1 MDADEGE
8 TMVIAEKRRGT
19 ISTVIFLI
27 YLINRDRKATFFI
40 PVSFRKQIN
49 AMQYFKSIRF
59 ISGIII
65 SCTLFLACSKS
76 NDGGGSS
83 QDCSGTTNKAFAA
96 DVNPL
101 IQTFCNQ
108 SFCHSAGS
116 TNGPGPLTNYSEIFN
131 ARVRIRGQ
139 VQAGLMPQNTTLTAA
154 QKNSIICWID
164 AGAPNN

>member
-1 MDADEGE
+1 MGA
-8 TMVIAEKRRGT
+8 AEKRCGS
-19 ISTVIFLI
+19 IPAIIFLI
-27 YLINRDRKATFFI
+27 YLVNRDRKATFFI

-49 AMQYFKSIRF
+49 AMQYFKSIRLVSAIF
-59 ISGIII
+59 IFS
-65 SCTLFLACSKS
+65 TLFIACSKS

-101 IQTFCNQ
+101 IQTYCNQ

-116 TNGPGPLTNYSEIFN
+116 TNGPGPLTNYTEIFN

-139 VQAGLMPQNTTLTAA
+139 VQSTLMPQNTTLTTE